1 MAMSKTQTEIEAF
14 LVREALDDPYAGWLS
29 DMGDFQ
35 LGYDHDTGTINVGG
49 RGSIDVGH
57 LAEIVYW
64 MMNEEE
70 R

>member
-1 MAMSKTQTEIEAF
+1 MSKTQTEIEAF
-14 LVREALDDPYAGWLS
+14 LVREALDDLYAGWLS

-35 LGYDHDTGTINVGG
+35 LGYDHDTGSINVGG

-57 LAEIVYW
+57 LAEIVYR

>member
-1 MAMSKTQTEIEAF
+1 MSKTRTEIAAI
-14 LVREALDDPYAGWLS
+14 LVREALDDLYTGWLS

-35 LGYDHDTGTINVGG
+35 LGYDHDTGAINVGG

-57 LAEIVYW
+57 LAEIVYR
-64 MMNEEE
+64 MTNEEE